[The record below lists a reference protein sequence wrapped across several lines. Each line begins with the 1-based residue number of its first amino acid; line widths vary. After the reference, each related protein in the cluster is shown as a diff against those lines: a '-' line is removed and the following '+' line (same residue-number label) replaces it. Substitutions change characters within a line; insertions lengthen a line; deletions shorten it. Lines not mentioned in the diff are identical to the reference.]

1 MHTYSLKVVTYSG
14 MSIPMGEDMDR
25 EEVRSKIQRIKRNAR
40 RYGQPYSYLGNG
52 EWEFETPEDAAS
64 ISDHD
69 GWLIVRAH
77 R

>member
-1 MHTYSLKVVTYSG
+1 
-14 MSIPMGEDMDR
+14 MDR

-52 EWEFETPEDAAS
+52 EWEFETPEDAAL